1 MAAIVLAEDQEDIRW
16 VVVRLLQRAGH
27 AVVAAADGVEALD
40 AVRHHRPDIVIT
52 DVGMPRMDGLQL
64 CRAIRAD
71 PRLCDIPVMVIS
83 GALLPDDPAAAEAG
97 VSAIVTKPFIPPDFL
112 RQVDRLL
119 AVGVRSADH
128 LLDLP

>member
-27 AVVAAADGVEALD
+27 TVVAAVDGVEALE
-40 AVRHHRPDIVIT
+40 AVRHHRPDLVIT

-71 PRLCDIPVMVIS
+71 PQLCEIPVMVIS
-83 GALLPDDPAAAEAG
+83 GALLPDDPTATEAG
-97 VSAIVTKPFIPPDFL
+97 VSTIVTKPFIPPEFL
-112 RQVDRLL
+112 QRVKNLL
-119 AVGVRSADH
+119 AVGA
-128 LLDLP
+128 